1 MGWRGCLQASYAAR
15 QMTVFHDFVE
25 KEIERRALAELAEQK
40 KAEIARLLGQVEDLE
55 IDEAKRRL
63 ERKRLEKEL
72 DSRQRR
78 EESLGQADQVR
89 ANVSR
94 LEQKY
99 RQLAE
104 GRPWYAG
111 SVDVGVILPFQWKGV
126 LFGAGARR
134 WVLGDGMGLGKT
146 RQSVGWLDLVQA
158 RKVLVVCQADIC
170 DQFAGE
176 IMSLAPHRNVIN
188 LYKKTPKTRHALME
202 NVLASDNGCVVV
214 NFEIWRKDKDLLA
227 KLMSWQIDTLIVD
240 EAHNLKNTAT
250 SNFKNIEMLVK
261 VDNVCPNCKRPIK
274 GLIGTDK
281 KLKPCPGCGW
291 RKGDSTPV
299 RYAYK
304 LDEWLSTKS
313 MKNICFTTGTP
324 ILNSPMDI
332 YALLHL
338 CDPMLFAR
346 KTQFLETFCITNYHS
361 GKVEF
366 RDGQLDNLRPLIAG
380 RFIARSREDAG
391 IVLPIQR
398 KHIVRVDLDA
408 DLYKKQYKIV
418 RQLSERAQIML
429 DSGEQMTIMHLI
441 ALITRKRQ
449 ANVWP
454 AGIELKD
461 AEGNV
466 VFSVGDEVR
475 ESVKLDYALEH
486 ILQIHAEG
494 RRQVVFSQFSTALA
508 GFSDILQ
515 EHGLRVGLLT
525 GATTKKKRQEI
536 KDNFYQA
543 KGEKPRWD
551 ILLCNYKT
559 GGTGLNLTSA
569 TATHIIDEEWNP
581 GKRDQAYA
589 RTDRIG
595 QELENDVYIYRI
607 PASIDTWMS
616 NTIHRKEQM
625 VSAFQDTMVDE
636 SVEMTAGSLSEAMK
650 TGEVL

>member
-1 MGWRGCLQASYAAR
+1 MTLFEEVSDLEAR
-15 QMTVFHDFVE
+15 
-25 KEIERRALAELAEQK
+25 RREHTARADAK
-40 KAEIARLLGQVEDLE
+40 RDEIARLLGQLEDEEKAEQRSRKDIAE
-55 IDEAKRRL
+55 IR
-63 ERKRLEKEL
+63 
-72 DSRQRR
+72 RR
-78 EESLGQADQVR
+78 EDAEHRRQESHAQAEQVR
-89 ANVSR
+89 TDVAQ
-94 LEQKY
+94 LEEKY
-99 RQLAE
+99 KKLAE
-104 GRPWYAG
+104 GKPWYSG
-111 SVDVGVILPFQWKGV
+111 NDDVGVILPFQWRGA

-146 RQSVGWLDLVQA
+146 RQSIGWLDLVQA

-176 IMSLAPHRNVIN
+176 LMTLAPHRTVVN
-188 LYKKTPKTRHALME
+188 LYKKTPKSRHALME
-202 NVLASDNGCVVV
+202 NVLASDEACVVV

-227 KLMSWQIDTLIVD
+227 KLMGWRIDTMIVD
-240 EAHNLKNTAT
+240 EAHNLKNTQT
-250 SNFKNIEMLVK
+250 SNFKYIEMLVK
-261 VDNVCPNCKRPIK
+261 IDNVCPNCKGALK
-274 GLIGTDK
+274 GLIGSDK
-281 KLKPCPGCGW
+281 KLKPCGACGW
-291 RKGDSTPV
+291 RKGDATPV
-299 RYAYK
+299 RHVYK

-313 MKNICFTTGTP
+313 MKNVCFTTGTP

-346 KTQFLETFCITNYHS
+346 KSQFLETFCITNYHS

-366 RDGQLDNLRPLIAG
+366 RDGQLDNLKPLIAG

-391 IVLPIQR
+391 IVLPVQR
-398 KHIVRVDLDA
+398 KHIVRVDLDK
-408 DLYKKQYKIV
+408 DVYKKQYKII

-441 ALITRKRQ
+441 SLITRKRQ

-454 AGIELKD
+454 AGIELRD
-461 AEGNV
+461 SEGNV
-466 VFSVGDEVR
+466 VFSVGAEMR
-475 ESVKLDYALEH
+475 ESVKLDVALEH
-486 ILQIHAEG
+486 ILAIHAEG
-494 RRQVVFSQFSTALA
+494 RRQVVFSQFTTALD
-508 GFSDILQ
+508 GFKDMLEEKS
-515 EHGLRVGLLT
+515 LRVAVLT
-525 GATTKKKRQEI
+525 GATPRKLRDEI
-536 KDNFYQA
+536 KNNFYLA
-543 KGEKPRWD
+543 RGEEPKWD
-551 ILLCNYKT
+551 IILCNYKT

-625 VSAFQDTMVDE
+625 VSAFQDTMTDE
-636 SVEMTAGSLSEAMK
+636 GADMTVNSLSEAMR
-650 TGEVL
+650 TGEIL

>member
-1 MGWRGCLQASYAAR
+1 MMMFRDL
-15 QMTVFHDFVE
+15 VE
-25 KEIERRALAELAEQK
+25 KEIQRRDLAELAEQK
-40 KAEIARLLGQVEDLE
+40 KVEIARLIGEVEGLE
-55 IDEAKRRL
+55 VAEAQEKH

-72 DSRQRR
+72 EQQKLRDQ
-78 EESLGQADQVR
+78 SLDQADQVR
-89 ANVSR
+89 VDVAR
-94 LEQKY
+94 LEEKY
-99 RQLAE
+99 RKLAE
-104 GRPWYAG
+104 GKPWYAG
-111 SVDVGVILPFQWKGV
+111 NADVGAVLPFQWRGA

-146 RQSVGWLDLVQA
+146 RQSIGWLDLVQA

-176 IMSLAPHRNVIN
+176 IMTLAPHRTVFN
-188 LYKKTPKTRHALME
+188 LYKKTPKARHALME
-202 NVLASDNGCVVV
+202 QILASDDACVVV

-227 KLMSWQIDTLIVD
+227 KLMSWQIDTMIVD
-240 EAHNLKNTAT
+240 EAHNLKNTSS
-250 SNFKNIEMLVK
+250 SNFKYIEMLVK
-261 VDNVCPNCKRPIK
+261 IDNVCPNCKGALK
-274 GLIGTDK
+274 GLYDKDK
-281 KLKPCPGCGW
+281 KLKPCEKCGW
-291 RKGDSTPV
+291 RRGDSTPV

-304 LDEWLSTKS
+304 LDEWLSSKS
-313 MKNICFTTGTP
+313 MKNVCFTTGTP
-324 ILNSPMDI
+324 ILNSPLDI

-346 KTQFLETFCITNYHS
+346 KTQFLQAFCITNYQS

-366 RDGQLDNLRPLIAG
+366 RDGQLDNLRPLIEG
-380 RFIARSREDAG
+380 RFLARNREDAG
-391 IVLPIQR
+391 IVLPVQR
-398 KHIVRVDLDA
+398 KHIVRVDLDP
-408 DLYKKQYKIV
+408 DVYKKQYKII

-429 DSGEQMTIMHLI
+429 DSGESMTIMHLI

-454 AGIELKD
+454 AGIELRD
-461 AEGNV
+461 DEGNV
-466 VFSVGDEVR
+466 VFSVGQEVR
-475 ESVKLDYALEH
+475 ESVKLDYSLET

-494 RRQVVFSQFSTALA
+494 RRQVVFSQFSTALEA
-508 GFSDILQ
+508 FKDILQ
-515 EHGLRVGLLT
+515 ENGLRVAVLT
-525 GATTKKKRQEI
+525 GATPRKLRDEI
-536 KDNFYQA
+536 KNNFYLA
-543 KGEKPRWD
+543 RGEEPKWD
-551 ILLCNYKT
+551 IILCNYKT

-625 VSAFQDTMVDE
+625 VSAFQDTMGDE
-636 SVEMTAGSLSEAMK
+636 GFEMSAESLGEAMR
-650 TGEVL
+650 TGEIL

>member
-1 MGWRGCLQASYAAR
+1 MSHQELS
-15 QMTVFHDFVE
+15 
-25 KEIERRALAELAEQK
+25 ELATKQLDRAHEVDETRK
-40 KAEIARLLGQVEDLE
+40 SIARLLGVLE
-55 IDEAKRRL
+55 QYEQSEIVDKKQLRQL
-63 ERKRLEKEL
+63 QKQQ
-72 DSRQRR
+72 DQQQRR
-78 EESLGQADQVR
+78 AESVEQAEQVR
-89 ANVSR
+89 TDVSR
-94 LEQKY
+94 LEEKY
-99 RQLAE
+99 RNLAV
-104 GRPWYAG
+104 GKPWYDG
-111 SVDVGVILPFQWKGV
+111 NDDVDPIFPFQWRGA

-146 RQSVGWLDLVQA
+146 RQSIGWLDLVEA

-176 IMSLAPHRNVIN
+176 LMTLAPHRTVIN
-188 LYKKTPKTRHALME
+188 LYKKTPKSRHALIE
-202 NVLASDNGCVVV
+202 NVLAADAACVVV
-214 NFEIWRKDKDLLA
+214 NYEIWRKDKDLLA
-227 KLMSWQIDTLIVD
+227 KLMDWRIDTLIVD
-240 EAHNLKNTAT
+240 EAHNLKNTST
-250 SNFKNIEMLVK
+250 SNFKYIDMLVK
-261 VDNVCPNCKRPIK
+261 VDNVCPNCKGHVK
-274 GLIGTDK
+274 GLYGTDK

-291 RKGDSTPV
+291 VKGDSTPV

-313 MKNICFTTGTP
+313 MKNVCFTTGTP
-324 ILNSPMDI
+324 ILNSPLDI

-391 IVLPIQR
+391 IVLPVQR
-398 KHIVRVDLDA
+398 KHIVRVDLDE
-408 DLYKKQYKIV
+408 DMYKKQYKIV

-466 VFSVGDEVR
+466 VFSVGAEVR
-475 ESVKLDYALEH
+475 ESAKLDVALEQ
-486 ILQIHAEG
+486 ILAIHAEG
-494 RRQVVFSQFSTALA
+494 RRQVVFSQFSTALD
-508 GFSDILQ
+508 GFKDIL
-515 EHGLRVGLLT
+515 EENGLRVALLT
-525 GATTKKKRQEI
+525 GATPSKLRDEI
-536 KDNFYQA
+536 KNNFYQA
-543 KGEKPRWD
+543 KGEEPKWD
-551 ILLCNYKT
+551 IILCNYKT

-569 TATHIIDEEWNP
+569 SATHIIDEEWNP

-595 QELENDVYIYRI
+595 QALENDVYIYRI
-607 PASIDTWMS
+607 PASIDTWMA

-636 SVEMTAGSLSEAMK
+636 GADMTADSLSEAMRA
-650 TGEVL
+650 GEIL

>member
-1 MGWRGCLQASYAAR
+1 MMAFRDL
-15 QMTVFHDFVE
+15 VE
-25 KEIERRALAELAEQK
+25 KEIERREVAELAEQK
-40 KAEIARLLGQVEDLE
+40 KAEIARLLGEVETLE
-55 IDEAKRRL
+55 VDEAKHRL
-63 ERKRLEKEL
+63 ERKRLEKEQEQQL
-72 DSRQRR
+72 RR
-78 EESLGQADQVR
+78 DESLDQAEQVR
-89 ANVSR
+89 ADVAL
-94 LEQKY
+94 LEEKY
-99 RQLAE
+99 RKLAE
-104 GRPWYAG
+104 GKPWYAG
-111 SVDVGVILPFQWKGV
+111 SADVGAVLPFQWRGA

-146 RQSVGWLDLVQA
+146 RQSIGWLDLVQA

-176 IMSLAPHRNVIN
+176 IMSLAPHRSAHN
-188 LYKKTPKTRHALME
+188 LYKKNPKTRHKMME
-202 NVLASDNGCVVV
+202 EILSSDEAVVIV

-227 KLMSWQIDTLIVD
+227 KLMDWQIDTLIVD
-240 EAHNLKNTAT
+240 EAHNLKNTQT
-250 SNFKNIEMLVK
+250 SNFKYIEMLVK
-261 VDNVCPNCKRPIK
+261 VDNVCPNCKGAIK
-274 GLIGTDK
+274 GLHGTDK
-281 KLKPCPGCGW
+281 KLKPCPACGW
-291 RKGDSTPV
+291 KKGEPTPV

-324 ILNSPMDI
+324 ILNSPLDI

-338 CDPMLFAR
+338 CDPVLFSR

-366 RDGQLDNLRPLIAG
+366 RDGQLDNLKPLIAG
-380 RFIARSREDAG
+380 RFIARTREDAG
-391 IVLPIQR
+391 IVLPVQR
-398 KHIVRVDLDA
+398 KHIVRVDLDPEA
-408 DLYKKQYKIV
+408 YKKQYKIV
-418 RQLSERAQIML
+418 KQLSERAQIML

-461 AEGNV
+461 TEGNV
-466 VFSVGDEVR
+466 VFSVGQEVQ
-475 ESVKLDYALEH
+475 ESAKLDAALEH
-486 ILQIHAEG
+486 ILAIHAEG
-494 RRQVVFSQFSTALA
+494 RRQVVFSQFSTALE
-508 GFSDILQ
+508 GFKDILE
-515 EHGLRVGLLT
+515 EHGLRVAVLT
-525 GATTKKKRQEI
+525 GATPRKLRDEI
-536 KDNFYQA
+536 KNNFYLA
-543 KGEKPRWD
+543 RGEEPRWD
-551 ILLCNYKT
+551 VILCNYKT

-636 SVEMTAGSLSEAMK
+636 GAVMTADSLSEAMR
-650 TGEVL
+650 TGEIL

>member
-1 MGWRGCLQASYAAR
+1 MMMFRDL
-15 QMTVFHDFVE
+15 VE
-25 KEIERRALAELAEQK
+25 KEIQRRDLAELAEQK
-40 KAEIARLLGQVEDLE
+40 KVEIARLIGEVEGLE
-55 IDEAKRRL
+55 VAEAQEKH

-72 DSRQRR
+72 EQQKLRDQ
-78 EESLGQADQVR
+78 SLDQADQVR
-89 ANVSR
+89 VDVAR
-94 LEQKY
+94 LEEKY
-99 RQLAE
+99 RKLAE
-104 GRPWYAG
+104 GKPWYAG
-111 SVDVGVILPFQWKGV
+111 NADVGAVLPFQWRGA

-146 RQSVGWLDLVQA
+146 RQSIGWLDLVQA

-176 IMSLAPHRNVIN
+176 IMTLAPHRTVFN
-188 LYKKTPKTRHALME
+188 LYKKTPKARHALME
-202 NVLASDNGCVVV
+202 QILASDDACVVV

-227 KLMSWQIDTLIVD
+227 KLMSWQIDTMIVD
-240 EAHNLKNTAT
+240 EAHNLKNTSS
-250 SNFKNIEMLVK
+250 SNFKYIEMLVK
-261 VDNVCPNCKRPIK
+261 IDNVCPNCKGALK
-274 GLIGTDK
+274 GLYDKDK
-281 KLKPCPGCGW
+281 KLKPCEKCGW
-291 RKGDSTPV
+291 RRGDSTPV

-304 LDEWLSTKS
+304 LDEWLSSKS
-313 MKNICFTTGTP
+313 MKNVCFTTGTP
-324 ILNSPMDI
+324 ILNSPLDI

-346 KTQFLETFCITNYHS
+346 KTQFLQAFCITNYQS

-366 RDGQLDNLRPLIAG
+366 RDGQLDNLRPLIEG
-380 RFIARSREDAG
+380 RFLARNREDAG
-391 IVLPIQR
+391 IVLPVQR
-398 KHIVRVDLDA
+398 KHIVRVDLDP
-408 DLYKKQYKIV
+408 DVYKKQYKII

-429 DSGEQMTIMHLI
+429 DSGESMTIMHLI

-454 AGIELKD
+454 AGIELRD
-461 AEGNV
+461 DEGNV
-466 VFSVGDEVR
+466 VFSVGQEVR
-475 ESVKLDYALEH
+475 ESVKLDYSLET

-494 RRQVVFSQFSTALA
+494 RRQVVFSQFSTALEA
-508 GFSDILQ
+508 FKDILQ
-515 EHGLRVGLLT
+515 ENGLRVAVLT
-525 GATTKKKRQEI
+525 GATPRKLRDEI
-536 KDNFYQA
+536 KNNFYLA
-543 KGEKPRWD
+543 KGEEPKWD
-551 ILLCNYKT
+551 IILCNYKT

-625 VSAFQDTMVDE
+625 VSAFQDTMGDE
-636 SVEMTAGSLSEAMK
+636 GFEMSAESLGEAMR
-650 TGEVL
+650 TGEIL

>member
-1 MGWRGCLQASYAAR
+1 MGLFEDITEYEIRKRELFEQAENKR
-15 QMTVFHDFVE
+15 VE
-25 KEIERRALAELAEQK
+25 IIK
-40 KAEIARLLGQVEDLE
+40 LLGQVEAIEFEKVKQKQGQQKLRRELE
-55 IDEAKRRL
+55 QQ
-63 ERKRLEKEL
+63 
-72 DSRQRR
+72 QRR
-78 EESLGQADQVR
+78 DESLGQAEQVKSDV
-89 ANVSR
+89 AR
-94 LEQKY
+94 LEKKYQK
-99 RQLAE
+99 LAV
-104 GRPWYAG
+104 GKPWYDG
-111 SVDVGVILPFQWKGV
+111 GDDVGAILPFQWRGA
-126 LFGAGARR
+126 LFGAGAKR
-134 WVLGDGMGLGKT
+134 WILGDGMGLGKT
-146 RQSVGWLDLVQA
+146 RQSIGWLDLMEA
-158 RKVLVVCQADIC
+158 RKVLIVCQADIC

-176 IMSLAPHRNVIN
+176 VMTLAPHREVTN

-202 NVLASDNGCVVV
+202 KVLGADDMVVVV

-240 EAHNLKNTAT
+240 EAHNLKNTSS
-250 SNFKNIEMLVK
+250 SNFKYIEMLVK
-261 VDNVCPNCKRPIK
+261 IDNVCPKCKAPIK
-274 GLIGTDK
+274 GLHDADK
-281 KLKPCPGCGW
+281 KLKPCLSCGW
-291 RKGDSTPV
+291 KKGELTPV

-304 LDEWLSTKS
+304 LDEWLSSKS
-313 MKNICFTTGTP
+313 MKNVCFTTGTP

-346 KTQFLETFCITNYHS
+346 KTQFLDSFCITNYHS

-366 RDGQLDNLRPLIAG
+366 RDGQLDNLKPLIAG
-380 RFIARSREDAG
+380 RFIARTREDAG
-391 IVLPIQR
+391 IVLPTQR
-398 KHIVRVDLDA
+398 KHIVRVDLDPN
-408 DLYKKQYKIV
+408 LYKKQYKIV

-461 AEGNV
+461 IDGNV
-466 VFSVGDEVR
+466 VFSVGSEVR
-475 ESVKLDYALEH
+475 ESCKLDVALEQ
-486 ILQIHAEG
+486 IVAIHAEG
-494 RRQVVFSQFSTALA
+494 RRQVVFSQFTTALE
-508 GFSDILQ
+508 GFTELL
-515 EHGLRVGLLT
+515 EEAGLRVALLT
-525 GATTKKKRQEI
+525 GATPRKLRDEI
-536 KDNFYQA
+536 KNNFYLA
-543 KGEKPRWD
+543 RGEEPRWD
-551 ILLCNYKT
+551 IILCNYKT
-559 GGTGLNLTSA
+559 GGTGLNLTAA

-636 SVEMTAGSLSEAMK
+636 GVEMSAESLSEAMR
-650 TGEVL
+650 TGEIL